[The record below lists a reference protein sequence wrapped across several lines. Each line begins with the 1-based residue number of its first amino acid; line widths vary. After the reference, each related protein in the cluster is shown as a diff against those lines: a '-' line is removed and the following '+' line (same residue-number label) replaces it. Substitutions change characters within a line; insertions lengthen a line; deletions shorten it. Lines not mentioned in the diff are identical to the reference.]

1 MYGFVT
7 GGMGGLGQLQ
17 VRRSGFG
24 DTIADFFAPTDTS
37 APSFEEVSSSVG
49 VAVPDL
55 INAVQKALKLW
66 QANMNATVGQIAGQL
81 GINGAGALW
90 AARNALIQMVQS
102 ANPNLNYNAI
112 WAALAGQNPS
122 GATMAQLISFLPAS
136 SNANIPN
143 LTTAPVLSAASQA
156 GEAALIQAENN
167 PTPDQIAALAAMA
180 QATNVPLTPDALAQQ
195 AQMTS
200 DINNFIANYTPPVIP
215 ANYMT
220 GPISQQATAAQVAAL
235 TPSGNTVLLPG
246 SSSTG
251 APVPSTAA
259 PMASTAAATSTGNWF
274 TDEMISGV
282 PNWALA
288 AGGGVVLLLL
298 MKK

>member
-1 MYGFVT
+1 M
-7 GGMGGLGQLQ
+7 
-17 VRRSGFG
+17 
-24 DTIADFFAPTDTS
+24 
-37 APSFEEVSSSVG
+37 
-49 VAVPDL
+49 
-55 INAVQKALKLW
+55 
-66 QANMNATVGQIAGQL
+66 
-81 GINGAGALW
+81 
-90 AARNALIQMVQS
+90 AA
-102 ANPNLNYNAI
+102 
-112 WAALAGQNPS
+112 
-122 GATMAQLISFLPAS
+122 
-136 SNANIPN
+136 
-143 LTTAPVLSAASQA
+143 
-156 GEAALIQAENN
+156 
-167 PTPDQIAALAAMA
+167 
-180 QATNVPLTPDALAQQ
+180 ATNVPLTPAALAQQ